1 MADLG
6 AFAVCSR
13 RVAGNLSVGR
23 LPASGGG
30 GVKQA
35 MCVMCEQCA
44 GTRRCK
50 KVEIRRCREQEWNH
64 SNSNG
69 KHGTRGSGRWAVA
82 CLIYNGCPCGR
93 KPSTAKV
100 VCLLSLGNYSAMVFR
115 TIHAVGCQGGRQR
128 WDVGVGLDGVVESGR
143 DAPAKPMCFLQ
154 LGTLPFPQVSTNIR
168 SIWERMPLCPP
179 CTAEKCVTSNTYN

>member
-1 MADLG
+1 
-6 AFAVCSR
+6 
-13 RVAGNLSVGR
+13 
-23 LPASGGG
+23 
-30 GVKQA
+30 
-35 MCVMCEQCA
+35 MCEQCA

-64 SNSNG
+64 SNSMAN
-69 KHGTRGSGRWAVA
+69 TAQEEVA
-82 CLIYNGCPCGR
+82 DGLSRVSYTMAAPVVESHRRR
-93 KPSTAKV
+93 KWFAF
-100 VCLLSLGNYSAMVFR
+100 LSFGNYSAMAFR

-179 CTAEKCVTSNTYN
+179 CTAEKCVTSNTYIYNWTDTNPPGSKLGFLCPNGMRTTSHDSESH